1 MASQFGPIKDADAV
15 LYQAHSTNLLEAPMP
30 IDMPARMS
38 LRTAAMMAA
47 VGIALAGCAGDEGV
61 KGVAEAAGMATT
73 PQEAKS
79 FVRETRPADPQYI
92 PVGTTIAVDPLCPGP
107 KPPPPYVPTGDAAR
121 FATPKPARGPN
132 DPCKKRS
139 DFERIEAQLE
149 AKRKANESAGNQARS
164 LGETQAP
171 APARLPPR

>member
-15 LYQAHSTNLLEAPMP
+15 LYQAHSTNLLERPMP
-30 IDMPARMS
+30 IETPARKP
-38 LRTAAMMAA
+38 LRIAAMVVAA
-47 VGIALAGCAGDEGV
+47 GVALAGCAGDEGI

-79 FVRETRPADPQYI
+79 FVRETRPTDAQYI
-92 PVGTTIAVDPLCPGP
+92 PVGSTIPVDQLCPGP

-121 FATPKPARGPN
+121 FAAPKPARGPN

-139 DFERIEAQLE
+139 DFEKIEAQLE
-149 AKRKANESAGNQARS
+149 AKRQANESAGNQARS
-164 LGETQAP
+164 LGQTQPPQP
-171 APARLPPR
+171 AKTPQN